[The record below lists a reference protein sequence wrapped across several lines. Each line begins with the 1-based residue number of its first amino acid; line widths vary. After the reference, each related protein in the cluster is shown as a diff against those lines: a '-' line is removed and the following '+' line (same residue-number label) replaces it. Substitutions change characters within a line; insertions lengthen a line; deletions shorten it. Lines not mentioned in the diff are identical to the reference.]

1 MKLLLRLFLLICLLF
16 VLMVVLLWPKRS
28 GLLELGIEKWIV
40 QTQKELFVGRVDVEG
55 LELKSNLFVTI
66 QSIRGVW
73 QTPEGGF
80 PFELNEIE
88 VNAPITY
95 FFRGKPVN
103 VIFKQFRPADSE
115 HPGVSGIMTLHND
128 TNETFE
134 LKADFYGL
142 HLEELAPFN
151 PEVLTKSS
159 GNLTGNLFIKA
170 HKSGSETIR
179 LNLNVTEPGGRLP
192 AYFFDSLLPYLPPAE
207 KEALAKIQSLQSVN
221 YQSAAIS
228 VELAEKDAL
237 KVLLR
242 IRVPDY
248 NLNLNL
254 NLTIRVEDNTAFFE
268 LAQLMGLI
276 KVGVT

>member
-1 MKLLLRLFLLICLLF
+1 M
-16 VLMVVLLWPKRS
+16 
-28 GLLELGIEKWIV
+28 
-40 QTQKELFVGRVDVEG
+40 
-55 LELKSNLFVTI
+55 
-66 QSIRGVW
+66 
-73 QTPEGGF
+73 
-80 PFELNEIE
+80 
-88 VNAPITY
+88 
-95 FFRGKPVN
+95 
-103 VIFKQFRPADSE
+103 
-115 HPGVSGIMTLHND
+115 
-128 TNETFE
+128 
-134 LKADFYGL
+134 
-142 HLEELAPFN
+142 
-151 PEVLTKSS
+151 
-159 GNLTGNLFIKA
+159 
-170 HKSGSETIR
+170 
-179 LNLNVTEPGGRLP
+179 
-192 AYFFDSLLPYLPPAE
+192 PPAE